1 MAGEW
6 VGDRCYN
13 KLMRQTLSDLITIC
27 QNGAGKDTSTASQT
41 FFKQRI
47 NARAEFILAKLP
59 THLSEIT
66 RTFSTVADQ
75 QYYHYPPNMREI
87 ESIKITVGS
96 LDYPLTPIHSNQR
109 WNEINSLDIQ
119 AGALPQ
125 HYFKRQR
132 DFGIWP
138 IPGAVYTGTIEYSIR
153 AGGLVRTDYTT
164 GTCTVTE
171 NDATV
176 EGAGGVAWSTTT
188 NLRADDWFCLTDSN
202 GEPRG
207 SWYRIGSVT
216 DADTLELESVFE
228 ETTEAG
234 ATYVIGQSLE
244 LPEEGHELCAF
255 GALADYFASFRQNL
269 DKAQSWNNMFWTG
282 DFNVNKNSASK
293 DMDKAGG
300 LLGLIQAYKN
310 RDSSQLI
317 DRRSKMGDPR
327 FKVFATTLS

>member
-1 MAGEW
+1 
-6 VGDRCYN
+6 
-13 KLMRQTLSDLITIC
+13 MRQTLSDLVTIC
-27 QNGAGKDTSTASQT
+27 TDGAGKDLSTASST

-47 NARAEFILAKLP
+47 NARAEFILSKLP
-59 THLSEIT
+59 TYLSEIT

-75 QYYHYPPNMREI
+75 QYYHYPPNIREI
-87 ESIKITVGS
+87 ESIIITVGS

-138 IPGAVYTGTIEYSIR
+138 IPGAVYTGTIEHSIR
-153 AGGLVRTDYTT
+153 AGGMTKTDYIT
-164 GTCTVTE
+164 GSVTVTE
-171 NDATV
+171 NSATV
-176 EGAGGVAWSTTT
+176 EGAGTTWT
-188 NLRADDWFCLTDSN
+188 GGNAAADMWFSLADTN
-202 GEPRG
+202 GESKG
-207 SWYRIGSVT
+207 SWYRIASVT
-216 DADTLELESVFE
+216 DADTLVLESVFE
-228 ETTEAG
+228 EASA
-234 ATYVIGQSLE
+234 ATQNYIVGESPE
-244 LPEEGHELCAF
+244 LPEEGHELCAY
-255 GALADYFASFRQNL
+255 GALADYFASFRQNI
-269 DKAQSWNNMFWTG
+269 DKAQNWNNLFWTG